1 MKKIPKNF
9 EKKRKLLLELNSNQL
24 TKKILYH
31 INEARISPKE
41 FAHHIINEDD
51 EDNKLN
57 HLYTFFK
64 FYSKEVPPLILDKNL
79 EICSK
84 DLLNH
89 LISIDNGSPVFN
101 YSEENKMRNS
111 LRIRLKRLNLIPTY
125 YVHFLIIGA
134 ENSIDA
140 IINLFLNINYRNKIL
155 SPEMHY
161 IGIASGLLPSE
172 NLCIIIDIVNAIKI
186 NNNFNL
192 RPVKYSFYNYND
204 DDDYENECDYSFYE
218 NYNKNDNI
226 NNYTNNGRYFYKN
239 YSCINMKP
247 KTDKKAY
254 NMKRI
259 FNSVGYSPYKKKKVK
274 INIDKD
280 FTRTNKSKSKSKSK
294 KKYIH
299 YFYDDDDDDDEYGVM
314 DLRITGQKSFNPNG
328 VNFKNSYYENQTE
341 FKLPVSISIDKKYK
355 RNKDGRLYP
364 FYTKQTKYDDGSILI
379 QPDFE
384 DNEDYDYE
392 YL

>member
-9 EKKRKLLLELNSNQL
+9 EVKRKLLLELNSNQL
-24 TKKILYH
+24 NKNILYH
-31 INEARISPKE
+31 INEARSSPKE
-41 FAHHIINEDD
+41 FSHHLINEND

-84 DLLNH
+84 DLLHH
-89 LISIDNGSPVFN
+89 LISIDNGSKVFN

-111 LRIRLKRLNLIPTY
+111 LRIRLRRLNLIPTY
-125 YVHFLIIGA
+125 YAHFLVIGA
-134 ENSIDA
+134 QNSIEA
-140 IINLFLNINYRNKIL
+140 IINLLLNIDYRNKIL

-172 NLCIIIDIVNAIKI
+172 NLCIIIDIVNAIKM

-204 DDDYENECDYSFYE
+204 EDDYENGCDFSFYE

-226 NNYTNNGRYFYKN
+226 KNYTNKDRYFYQN
-239 YSCINMKP
+239 YSCNNMKP
-247 KTDKKAY
+247 KTNKKAY

-259 FNSVGYSPYKKKKVK
+259 YNSVGYSPYMKKKVK
-274 INIDKD
+274 INMNNNCA
-280 FTRTNKSKSKSKSK
+280 RTNKSK
-294 KKYIH
+294 KKYIN
-299 YFYDDDDDDDEYGVM
+299 YFYDDDDDDDYGEEM
-314 DLRITGQKSFNPNG
+314 DLRITQQRRIDPKS
-328 VNFKNSYYENQTE
+328 VKFKNSYYENQTE

-355 RNKDGRLYP
+355 RNRDGRLYP

-384 DNEDYDYE
+384 DYEDFED
-392 YL
+392 L

>member
-9 EKKRKLLLELNSNQL
+9 EIKKKLLLELNSNQL
-24 TKKILYH
+24 TKKIFYY
-31 INEARISPKE
+31 INEARSSPKE
-41 FAHHIINEDD
+41 FSHHLIIEND

-57 HLYTFFK
+57 HLYTFLK

-84 DLLNH
+84 DLLQH

-134 ENSIDA
+134 QNSIDA
-140 IINLFLNINYRNKIL
+140 IINLLLNIDYRNKIL
-155 SPEMHY
+155 SPDMHY

-186 NNNFNL
+186 NNVFNL
-192 RPVKYSFYNYND
+192 RPIKYSFYNYND
-204 DDDYENECDYSFYE
+204 DDDYENECDYNFYE
-218 NYNKNDNI
+218 NYNKNDI
-226 NNYTNNGRYFYKN
+226 LNNYTNNDRYFYQN
-239 YSCINMKP
+239 YSCKNMKP

-259 FNSVGYSPYKKKKVK
+259 YNSVGYTPYKKKKVN
-274 INIDKD
+274 ININNNCI
-280 FTRTNKSKSKSKSK
+280 RTNINR
-294 KKYIH
+294 KKYKN
-299 YFYDDDDDDDEYGVM
+299 YFYDDEDDDEDDSGEM
-314 DLRITGQKSFNPNG
+314 DLRITGQKSFNPN
-328 VNFKNSYYENQTE
+328 VVKFKNSYYEKQTE
-341 FKLPVSISIDKKYK
+341 YKLPVSISIDKKYK

-364 FYTKQTKYDDGSILI
+364 FYFRQTKYDDGSILI

-384 DNEDYDYE
+384 DDENYE

>member
-24 TKKILYH
+24 TKNILYH
-31 INEARISPKE
+31 INEARSSPKE
-41 FAHHIINEDD
+41 FSHHLINEND

-64 FYSKEVPPLILDKNL
+64 FYAKEVPPLIQDKNL
-79 EICSK
+79 DICSK
-84 DLLNH
+84 DLLHH

-134 ENSIDA
+134 QNCIDA
-140 IINLFLNINYRNKIL
+140 IINLLLNINYRNKIL

-186 NNNFNL
+186 NNNFNF
-192 RPVKYSFYNYND
+192 RPVKYSFYNYNN

-226 NNYTNNGRYFYKN
+226 NNYTNNDRYFYQN
-239 YSCINMKP
+239 YSCNNMKP
-247 KTDKKAY
+247 KTDKKVY

-259 FNSVGYSPYKKKKVK
+259 YNSVGYSHSPYMKKKVK
-274 INIDKD
+274 ININDNY
-280 FTRTNKSKSKSKSK
+280 TRANKSKN
-294 KKYIH
+294 KYIN
-299 YFYDDDDDDDEYGVM
+299 YFYDDDDDNYESM
-314 DLRITGQKSFNPNG
+314 DLRITQQRRIDPNA
-328 VNFKNSYYENQTE
+328 VKFKNSYYENQTE
-341 FKLPVSISIDKKYK
+341 FKLPVSISIDKKYI
-355 RNKDGRLYP
+355 RNRDGKLYP

-384 DNEDYDYE
+384 DCED
-392 YL
+392 L

>member
-9 EKKRKLLLELNSNQL
+9 ENKRKLLLELNSNQL
-24 TKKILYH
+24 TKNILYH
-31 INEARISPKE
+31 INEARSSPRE
-41 FAHHIINEDD
+41 FSHHLIIEND

-57 HLYTFFK
+57 HLYTFLK

-84 DLLNH
+84 DLLQH
-89 LISIDNGSPVFN
+89 LISIDNGSPIFN

-134 ENSIDA
+134 QNSIDA
-140 IINLFLNINYRNKIL
+140 IINLLLNIDYRNKIL
-155 SPEMHY
+155 SPDMHY

-186 NNNFNL
+186 NNIFNL

-204 DDDYENECDYSFYE
+204 DDDYENECDYNFYE
-218 NYNKNDNI
+218 NYNKNDI
-226 NNYTNNGRYFYKN
+226 LNNYTNNDRYFYQN
-239 YSCINMKP
+239 YSCKNMKP

-259 FNSVGYSPYKKKKVK
+259 YNSVGYTPYKKKKVN
-274 INIDKD
+274 ININNNCI
-280 FTRTNKSKSKSKSK
+280 RTNINR
-294 KKYIH
+294 KKYKN
-299 YFYDDDDDDDEYGVM
+299 YFYDDEDDGEDDSGEM
-314 DLRITGQKSFNPNG
+314 DLRITGQKSFNPN
-328 VNFKNSYYENQTE
+328 VVKFKNSYYEKQTE

-364 FYTKQTKYDDGSILI
+364 FYFRQTKYDDGSILI

-384 DNEDYDYE
+384 DDENDE

>member
-9 EKKRKLLLELNSNQL
+9 EVKRKLLLELNSNQL
-24 TKKILYH
+24 NKNILYH
-31 INEARISPKE
+31 INEARSSPKE
-41 FAHHIINEDD
+41 FSHHLINEND

-84 DLLNH
+84 DLLHH
-89 LISIDNGSPVFN
+89 LISIDNGSKVFN

-111 LRIRLKRLNLIPTY
+111 LRIRLRRLNLIPTY
-125 YVHFLIIGA
+125 YAHFLVIGA
-134 ENSIDA
+134 QNSIEA
-140 IINLFLNINYRNKIL
+140 IINLLLNIDYRNKIL

-172 NLCIIIDIVNAIKI
+172 NLCIIIDIVNAIKM

-204 DDDYENECDYSFYE
+204 EDDYENGCDYSFYE

-226 NNYTNNGRYFYKN
+226 KNYTNKDRYFYQN
-239 YSCINMKP
+239 YSCNNMKP
-247 KTDKKAY
+247 KTNKKAY

-259 FNSVGYSPYKKKKVK
+259 YNSVGYSPYMKKKVK
-274 INIDKD
+274 INMNNNCA
-280 FTRTNKSKSKSKSK
+280 RTNKSK
-294 KKYIH
+294 KKYIN
-299 YFYDDDDDDDEYGVM
+299 YFYDDDDDYGEEM
-314 DLRITGQKSFNPNG
+314 DLRITQQRRIDPKS
-328 VNFKNSYYENQTE
+328 VKFKNSYYENQTE

-355 RNKDGRLYP
+355 RNRDGRLYP

-384 DNEDYDYE
+384 DYEDFED
-392 YL
+392 L

>member
-9 EKKRKLLLELNSNQL
+9 ENKRKLLLELNSNQL
-24 TKKILYH
+24 TKNILYH
-31 INEARISPKE
+31 INEARSSPRE
-41 FAHHIINEDD
+41 FSHHLIIEND

-57 HLYTFFK
+57 HLYTFLK

-84 DLLNH
+84 DLLQH

-134 ENSIDA
+134 QNSIDA
-140 IINLFLNINYRNKIL
+140 IINLLLNIDYRNKIL
-155 SPEMHY
+155 SPDMHY

-186 NNNFNL
+186 NNIFNL

-204 DDDYENECDYSFYE
+204 DDDYENECDYNFYE
-218 NYNKNDNI
+218 NYNKNDI
-226 NNYTNNGRYFYKN
+226 LNNYTNNDRYFYQN
-239 YSCINMKP
+239 YSCKNMKP

-259 FNSVGYSPYKKKKVK
+259 YNSVGYTPYKKKKVN
-274 INIDKD
+274 ININNNCI
-280 FTRTNKSKSKSKSK
+280 RTNINR
-294 KKYIH
+294 KKYKN
-299 YFYDDDDDDDEYGVM
+299 YFYDDEDDGEDDSGEM
-314 DLRITGQKSFNPNG
+314 DLRITGQKSFNPN
-328 VNFKNSYYENQTE
+328 VVKFKNSYYEKQTE
-341 FKLPVSISIDKKYK
+341 YKLPVSISIDKKYK

-364 FYTKQTKYDDGSILI
+364 FYFRQTKYDDGSILI

-384 DNEDYDYE
+384 DDENYE

>member
-9 EKKRKLLLELNSNQL
+9 EVKRKLLLELNSNQL
-24 TKKILYH
+24 NKNILYH
-31 INEARISPKE
+31 INEARSSPKE
-41 FAHHIINEDD
+41 FSHHLINEND

-84 DLLNH
+84 DLLHH
-89 LISIDNGSPVFN
+89 LISIDNGSKVFN
-101 YSEENKMRNS
+101 YSEQNKMRNS
-111 LRIRLKRLNLIPTY
+111 LRIRLRRLNLIPTY
-125 YVHFLIIGA
+125 YAHFLVIGA
-134 ENSIDA
+134 QNSIEA
-140 IINLFLNINYRNKIL
+140 IINLLLNIDYRNKIL
-155 SPEMHY
+155 SHEMHY

-172 NLCIIIDIVNAIKI
+172 NLCIIIDIVNAIKM

-204 DDDYENECDYSFYE
+204 EDDYENGCDYSFYE

-226 NNYTNNGRYFYKN
+226 KNYTNKDRYFYQN
-239 YSCINMKP
+239 YSCNNMKP
-247 KTDKKAY
+247 KTNKKAY

-259 FNSVGYSPYKKKKVK
+259 YNSVGYSPYMKKKVK
-274 INIDKD
+274 INMNNNCA
-280 FTRTNKSKSKSKSK
+280 RTNKSK
-294 KKYIH
+294 KKYIN
-299 YFYDDDDDDDEYGVM
+299 YFYDDDDDDYGEEM
-314 DLRITGQKSFNPNG
+314 DLRITQQRRIDPKS
-328 VNFKNSYYENQTE
+328 VKFKNSYYENQTE

-355 RNKDGRLYP
+355 RNRDGRLYP

-384 DNEDYDYE
+384 DYEDFED
-392 YL
+392 L

>member
-24 TKKILYH
+24 TKNILYH
-31 INEARISPKE
+31 INEARSSPKE
-41 FAHHIINEDD
+41 FSHHLINEND

-64 FYSKEVPPLILDKNL
+64 FYAKEVPPLIQDKNL
-79 EICSK
+79 DICSK
-84 DLLNH
+84 DLLHH

-134 ENSIDA
+134 QNCIDA
-140 IINLFLNINYRNKIL
+140 IINLLLNVNYRNKIL

-186 NNNFNL
+186 NNNFNF
-192 RPVKYSFYNYND
+192 RPVKYSFYNYNN

-226 NNYTNNGRYFYKN
+226 NNYTNNDRYFYQN
-239 YSCINMKP
+239 YSCNNMKP
-247 KTDKKAY
+247 KTDKKVY

-259 FNSVGYSPYKKKKVK
+259 YNSVGYSHSPYMKKRHYDQLAPTYQVRRVMNESRNVIGLSRLTPAMSYDRVGNNPPTLNSTIGKLNTNQVSLYNSN
-274 INIDKD
+274 INNSI
-280 FTRTNKSKSKSKSK
+280 NNN
-294 KKYIH
+294 IGL
-299 YFYDDDDDDDEYGVM
+299 E
-314 DLRITGQKSFNPNG
+314 RITKA
-328 VNFKNSYYENQTE
+328 NSYDTGAQSINPLLNSYGFNQNQ
-341 FKLPVSISIDKKYK
+341 
-355 RNKDGRLYP
+355 NK
-364 FYTKQTKYDDGSILI
+364 F
-379 QPDFE
+379 
-384 DNEDYDYE
+384 
-392 YL
+392 

>member
-9 EKKRKLLLELNSNQL
+9 EVKRKLLLELNSNQL
-24 TKKILYH
+24 NKNILYH
-31 INEARISPKE
+31 INEARSSPKE
-41 FAHHIINEDD
+41 FSHHLINEND

-84 DLLNH
+84 DLLHH
-89 LISIDNGSPVFN
+89 LISIDNGSKVFN

-111 LRIRLKRLNLIPTY
+111 LRIRLRRLNLIPTY
-125 YVHFLIIGA
+125 YAHFLVIGA
-134 ENSIDA
+134 QNSIEA
-140 IINLFLNINYRNKIL
+140 IINLLLNIDYRNKIL

-172 NLCIIIDIVNAIKI
+172 NLCIIIDIVNAIKM

-204 DDDYENECDYSFYE
+204 EDDYENGCDYSFYE

-226 NNYTNNGRYFYKN
+226 KNYTNKDRYFYQN
-239 YSCINMKP
+239 YSCNNMKP
-247 KTDKKAY
+247 KTNKKAY

-259 FNSVGYSPYKKKKVK
+259 YNSVGYSPYMKKKVK
-274 INIDKD
+274 INMNNNCV
-280 FTRTNKSKSKSKSK
+280 RTNKSK
-294 KKYIH
+294 KKYIN
-299 YFYDDDDDDDEYGVM
+299 YFYDDDDYGEEM
-314 DLRITGQKSFNPNG
+314 DLRITQQRRIDPKS
-328 VNFKNSYYENQTE
+328 VKFKNSYYENQTE

-355 RNKDGRLYP
+355 RNRDGRLYP

-384 DNEDYDYE
+384 DYEDFED
-392 YL
+392 L

>member
-9 EKKRKLLLELNSNQL
+9 EIKKKLLLELNSNQL
-24 TKKILYH
+24 TKNILYH
-31 INEARISPKE
+31 INEARSSPKE
-41 FAHHIINEDD
+41 FSHHLIIENG

-84 DLLNH
+84 DLLQH

-134 ENSIDA
+134 QNSIDA
-140 IINLFLNINYRNKIL
+140 IINLFLNVDYRNKIL
-155 SPEMHY
+155 NPEMKY

-192 RPVKYSFYNYND
+192 RPIKYSFYNYND
-204 DDDYENECDYSFYE
+204 DDDYENECDYSFFE

-226 NNYTNNGRYFYKN
+226 NNYTNNDRYFYQN
-239 YSCINMKP
+239 YTCNNIKP
-247 KTDKKAY
+247 KTDKKVY
-254 NMKRI
+254 SIKRI
-259 FNSVGYSPYKKKKVK
+259 YNSVGYSPYMKKKVS
-274 INIDKD
+274 INIKNNY
-280 FTRTNKSKSKSKSK
+280 TRTNKSK
-294 KKYIH
+294 KKYKN
-299 YFYDDDDDDDEYGVM
+299 YFYDNEDYGFM
-314 DLRITGQKSFNPNG
+314 DLRNTGQKSINPYA
-328 VNFKNSYYENQTE
+328 VKTKNSYYENQTE

-364 FYTKQTKYDDGSILI
+364 FYTRQTKYDDGSILI

-384 DNEDYDYE
+384 DSEDYE
-392 YL
+392 

>member
-9 EKKRKLLLELNSNQL
+9 EMKRKLLLELNSNQL
-24 TKKILYH
+24 TKNILYQ
-31 INEARISPKE
+31 INEARSSPKE
-41 FAHHIINEDD
+41 FSHHLINEND

-84 DLLNH
+84 DLLHH
-89 LISIDNGSPVFN
+89 LISIDNGSKVFN
-101 YSEENKMRNS
+101 YSEENKMRNN
-111 LRIRLKRLNLIPTY
+111 LRIRLRRLNLIPTY
-125 YVHFLIIGA
+125 YAHFLVIGA
-134 ENSIDA
+134 QNSIEA
-140 IINLFLNINYRNKIL
+140 IINLLLNIDYRNKIL

-172 NLCIIIDIVNAIKI
+172 NLCIIIDIVNAIKM

-204 DDDYENECDYSFYE
+204 EDDYENGCDYSFYE

-226 NNYTNNGRYFYKN
+226 KNYTNNDRYFYQN
-239 YSCINMKP
+239 YSCNNMKP
-247 KTDKKAY
+247 KTNKKAY

-259 FNSVGYSPYKKKKVK
+259 YNSVGYSPYMKKKVK
-274 INIDKD
+274 INMNNNCA
-280 FTRTNKSKSKSKSK
+280 RANKNK
-294 KKYIH
+294 KRYIN
-299 YFYDDDDDDDEYGVM
+299 YFYDDDDDDDYGEEM
-314 DLRITGQKSFNPNG
+314 DLRITQQRRIDPKS
-328 VNFKNSYYENQTE
+328 VKFKNSYYENQTE
-341 FKLPVSISIDKKYK
+341 FKLPISISIDKKYK
-355 RNKDGRLYP
+355 RNRDGRLYP
-364 FYTKQTKYDDGSILI
+364 FYTKQTKYDDGSVLI

-384 DNEDYDYE
+384 DYEDFED
-392 YL
+392 L

>member
-9 EKKRKLLLELNSNQL
+9 EKKRKLFLELNSNQL
-24 TKKILYH
+24 NKNILYY
-31 INEARISPKE
+31 INEARSFPKE
-41 FAHHIINEDD
+41 FSHHLINEND

-64 FYSKEVPPLILDKNL
+64 FYSKEVPPLNLDKNL

-84 DLLNH
+84 DLLHH
-89 LISIDNGSPVFN
+89 LISIDNGSPVFK
-101 YSEENKMRNS
+101 YSEENKMKNS
-111 LRIRLKRLNLIPTY
+111 LRNRLKRLNLIPTY

-134 ENSIDA
+134 QNCFDA
-140 IINLFLNINYRNKIL
+140 IINLLLNIDYRNKLL

-172 NLCIIIDIVNAIKI
+172 NLCIIIDIVNAIKM

-192 RPVKYSFYNYND
+192 RPVKYSFYNYLDDD
-204 DDDYENECDYSFYE
+204 DDDYDYENDCDYSFYE
-218 NYNKNDNI
+218 DYNKNDNMNNYI
-226 NNYTNNGRYFYKN
+226 NNDRYFYQN
-239 YSCINMKP
+239 YSCNNMKP

-259 FNSVGYSPYKKKKVK
+259 YNSVGYSPYIKRKVK
-274 INIDKD
+274 ININNQC
-280 FTRTNKSKSKSKSK
+280 TRTNKSKSKSK
-294 KKYIH
+294 KKYIN
-299 YFYDDDDDDDEYGVM
+299 YFYDYDDCGAM
-314 DLRITGQKSFNPNG
+314 DLRITGHKCFNPNA
-328 VNFKNSYYENQTE
+328 VKFKNRYYDITE
-341 FKLPVSISIDKKYK
+341 YKLPVSISIDKKYK

-384 DNEDYDYE
+384 DYEDYEDF
-392 YL
+392 

>member
-9 EKKRKLLLELNSNQL
+9 ENKRKLLLELNSNQL
-24 TKKILYH
+24 TKNILYH
-31 INEARISPKE
+31 INEARSSPRE
-41 FAHHIINEDD
+41 FSHHLIIEND

-57 HLYTFFK
+57 HLYTFLK

-84 DLLNH
+84 DLLQH

-134 ENSIDA
+134 QNSIDA
-140 IINLFLNINYRNKIL
+140 IINLLLNIDYRNKIL
-155 SPEMHY
+155 SPDMHY

-186 NNNFNL
+186 NNIFNL

-204 DDDYENECDYSFYE
+204 DDDYENECDYNFYE
-218 NYNKNDNI
+218 NYNKNDI
-226 NNYTNNGRYFYKN
+226 LNNYTNNDRYFYQN
-239 YSCINMKP
+239 YSCKNMKP

-259 FNSVGYSPYKKKKVK
+259 YNSVGYTPYKKKKVN
-274 INIDKD
+274 ININNNCI
-280 FTRTNKSKSKSKSK
+280 RTNIKR
-294 KKYIH
+294 KKYKN
-299 YFYDDDDDDDEYGVM
+299 YFYDDEDDDEDDSGEM
-314 DLRITGQKSFNPNG
+314 DLRITGQKSFNPN
-328 VNFKNSYYENQTE
+328 VVKFKNSYYEKQTE
-341 FKLPVSISIDKKYK
+341 YKLPVSISIDKKYK

-364 FYTKQTKYDDGSILI
+364 FYFRQTKYDDGSILI

-384 DNEDYDYE
+384 DDENYE

>member
-9 EKKRKLLLELNSNQL
+9 EVKRKLLLELNSNQL
-24 TKKILYH
+24 NKNILYH
-31 INEARISPKE
+31 INEARSSPKE
-41 FAHHIINEDD
+41 FSHHLINEND

-84 DLLNH
+84 DLLHH
-89 LISIDNGSPVFN
+89 LISIDNGSKVFN

-111 LRIRLKRLNLIPTY
+111 LRIRLRRLNLIPTY
-125 YVHFLIIGA
+125 YAHFLVIGA
-134 ENSIDA
+134 QNSIEA
-140 IINLFLNINYRNKIL
+140 IINLLLNIDYRNKIL

-172 NLCIIIDIVNAIKI
+172 NLCIIIDIVNAIKM

-204 DDDYENECDYSFYE
+204 EDDYENGCDYSFYE

-226 NNYTNNGRYFYKN
+226 KNYTNKDRYFYQN
-239 YSCINMKP
+239 YSCNNMKP
-247 KTDKKAY
+247 KTNKKAY

-259 FNSVGYSPYKKKKVK
+259 YNSVGYSPYMKKKVK
-274 INIDKD
+274 INMNNNCA
-280 FTRTNKSKSKSKSK
+280 RTNNSK
-294 KKYIH
+294 KKYIN
-299 YFYDDDDDDDEYGVM
+299 YFYDDDDYGEEM
-314 DLRITGQKSFNPNG
+314 DLRITQQRRIDPKS
-328 VNFKNSYYENQTE
+328 VKFKNSYYENQTE

-355 RNKDGRLYP
+355 RNRDGRLYP

-384 DNEDYDYE
+384 DYEDFED
-392 YL
+392 L

>member
-1 MKKIPKNF
+1 MKKKIPKNF
-9 EKKRKLLLELNSNQL
+9 ENKRKLLLELNSNQL
-24 TKKILYH
+24 TKNILYH
-31 INEARISPKE
+31 INEARSSPRE
-41 FAHHIINEDD
+41 FSHHLIIEND

-84 DLLNH
+84 DLLQH

-134 ENSIDA
+134 QNSIEA
-140 IINLFLNINYRNKIL
+140 IINLLLNVDYRNKIL

-172 NLCIIIDIVNAIKI
+172 NLCIIIDIVNAIKM

-204 DDDYENECDYSFYE
+204 EDDYENGCDYSFYE

-226 NNYTNNGRYFYKN
+226 KNYTNKDRYFYQN
-239 YSCINMKP
+239 YSCNNMKP
-247 KTDKKAY
+247 RTNKKAY

-259 FNSVGYSPYKKKKVK
+259 YNSVGYSPYMKKKVK
-274 INIDKD
+274 INMNNNCV
-280 FTRTNKSKSKSKSK
+280 RTNKSK
-294 KKYIH
+294 KKYIN
-299 YFYDDDDDDDEYGVM
+299 YFYDDDDYGEEM
-314 DLRITGQKSFNPNG
+314 DLRITQQRRIDPKS
-328 VNFKNSYYENQTE
+328 VKFKNSYYENQTE

-355 RNKDGRLYP
+355 RNRDGRLYP

-379 QPDFE
+379 QPDYE
-384 DNEDYDYE
+384 DDEDYE

>member
-9 EKKRKLLLELNSNQL
+9 ERKRKLLLELNSNQL
-24 TKKILYH
+24 TKNILYH
-31 INEARISPKE
+31 INEARNSPKE
-41 FAHHIINEDD
+41 FSHHLINEND

-84 DLLNH
+84 DLLHH
-89 LISIDNGSPVFN
+89 LISIDNGSKVFN

-111 LRIRLKRLNLIPTY
+111 LRIRLRRLNLIPTY
-125 YVHFLIIGA
+125 YAHFLVIGA
-134 ENSIDA
+134 QNSIEA
-140 IINLFLNINYRNKIL
+140 IINLLLNIDYRNKIL

-172 NLCIIIDIVNAIKI
+172 NLCIIIDIVNAIKM

-204 DDDYENECDYSFYE
+204 EDDYENGCDYSFYE

-226 NNYTNNGRYFYKN
+226 KNYTNKDRYFYQN
-239 YSCINMKP
+239 YSCNNMKP
-247 KTDKKAY
+247 KTNKKAY

-259 FNSVGYSPYKKKKVK
+259 YNSVGYSPYMKKKVK
-274 INIDKD
+274 INMNNNCA
-280 FTRTNKSKSKSKSK
+280 RTNNSK
-294 KKYIH
+294 KKYIN
-299 YFYDDDDDDDEYGVM
+299 YFYDDDDDDYGEEM
-314 DLRITGQKSFNPNG
+314 DLRITQQRRIDPKS
-328 VNFKNSYYENQTE
+328 VKFKNSYYENQTE

-355 RNKDGRLYP
+355 RNRDGRLYP

-384 DNEDYDYE
+384 DYEDFED
-392 YL
+392 L

>member
-9 EKKRKLLLELNSNQL
+9 EMKRKLLLELNSNQL
-24 TKKILYH
+24 TKNILYH
-31 INEARISPKE
+31 INEARNSPKE
-41 FAHHIINEDD
+41 FSHHLINEND

-84 DLLNH
+84 DLLHH
-89 LISIDNGSPVFN
+89 LISIDNGSKVFN

-111 LRIRLKRLNLIPTY
+111 LRIRLRRLNLIPTY
-125 YVHFLIIGA
+125 YAHFLVIGA
-134 ENSIDA
+134 QNSIEA
-140 IINLFLNINYRNKIL
+140 IINLLLNIDYRNKIL

-172 NLCIIIDIVNAIKI
+172 NLCIIIDIVNAIKM

-204 DDDYENECDYSFYE
+204 EDDYENGCDYSFYE

-226 NNYTNNGRYFYKN
+226 KNYTNKDRYFYQN
-239 YSCINMKP
+239 YSCNNMKP
-247 KTDKKAY
+247 KTNKKAY

-259 FNSVGYSPYKKKKVK
+259 YNSVGYSPYMKKKVK
-274 INIDKD
+274 INMNNNCA
-280 FTRTNKSKSKSKSK
+280 RTNKSK
-294 KKYIH
+294 KKYIN
-299 YFYDDDDDDDEYGVM
+299 YFYDDDDDDDYGEEM
-314 DLRITGQKSFNPNG
+314 DLRITQQRRIDPKS
-328 VNFKNSYYENQTE
+328 VKFKNSYYENQTE

-355 RNKDGRLYP
+355 RNRDGRLYP

-384 DNEDYDYE
+384 DYEDFED
-392 YL
+392 L

>member
-9 EKKRKLLLELNSNQL
+9 EMKRKLLLELNSNQL
-24 TKKILYH
+24 TKNILYH
-31 INEARISPKE
+31 INEARNSPKE
-41 FAHHIINEDD
+41 FSHHLINEND

-84 DLLNH
+84 DLLHH
-89 LISIDNGSPVFN
+89 LISIDNGSKVFN

-111 LRIRLKRLNLIPTY
+111 LRIRLRRLNLIPTY
-125 YVHFLIIGA
+125 YAHFLVIGA
-134 ENSIDA
+134 QNSIEA
-140 IINLFLNINYRNKIL
+140 IINLLLNIDYRNKIL

-172 NLCIIIDIVNAIKI
+172 NLCIIIDIVNAIKM

-204 DDDYENECDYSFYE
+204 EDDYENGCDYSFYE

-226 NNYTNNGRYFYKN
+226 KNYTNKDRYFYQN
-239 YSCINMKP
+239 YSCNNMKP
-247 KTDKKAY
+247 KTNKKAY

-259 FNSVGYSPYKKKKVK
+259 YNSVGYSPYMKKKVK
-274 INIDKD
+274 INMNNNCA
-280 FTRTNKSKSKSKSK
+280 RTNNSK
-294 KKYIH
+294 KKYIN
-299 YFYDDDDDDDEYGVM
+299 YFYDDDDDDYGEEM
-314 DLRITGQKSFNPNG
+314 DLRITQQRRIDPKS
-328 VNFKNSYYENQTE
+328 VKFKNSYYENQTE

-355 RNKDGRLYP
+355 RNRDGRLYP

-384 DNEDYDYE
+384 DYEDFED
-392 YL
+392 L

>member
-9 EKKRKLLLELNSNQL
+9 EVKRKLLLELNSNQL
-24 TKKILYH
+24 NKNILYH
-31 INEARISPKE
+31 INEARSSPKE
-41 FAHHIINEDD
+41 FSHHLINEND

-84 DLLNH
+84 DLLHH
-89 LISIDNGSPVFN
+89 LISIDNGSKVFN

-111 LRIRLKRLNLIPTY
+111 LRIRLRRLNLIPTY
-125 YVHFLIIGA
+125 YAHFLVIGA
-134 ENSIDA
+134 QNSIEA
-140 IINLFLNINYRNKIL
+140 IINLLLNIDYRNKIL

-172 NLCIIIDIVNAIKI
+172 NLCIIIDIVNAIKM

-204 DDDYENECDYSFYE
+204 EDDYENGCDYSFYE

-226 NNYTNNGRYFYKN
+226 KNYTNKDRYFYQN
-239 YSCINMKP
+239 YSCNNMKP
-247 KTDKKAY
+247 KTNKKAY

-259 FNSVGYSPYKKKKVK
+259 YNSVGYSPYMKKKVK
-274 INIDKD
+274 INMNNNCV
-280 FTRTNKSKSKSKSK
+280 RTNKSK
-294 KKYIH
+294 KKYIN
-299 YFYDDDDDDDEYGVM
+299 YFYDDDDDDDYGEEM
-314 DLRITGQKSFNPNG
+314 DLRITQQRRIDPKS
-328 VNFKNSYYENQTE
+328 VKFKNSYYENQTE

-355 RNKDGRLYP
+355 RNRDGRLYP

-384 DNEDYDYE
+384 DYEDFED
-392 YL
+392 L

>member
-1 MKKIPKNF
+1 MKKKISKNF
-9 EKKRKLLLELNSNQL
+9 ENKRKLLLELNSNQL
-24 TKKILYH
+24 TKHILYH
-31 INEARISPKE
+31 INEARSSPRE
-41 FAHHIINEDD
+41 FSHHLINENDK
-51 EDNKLN
+51 DNKLN

-84 DLLNH
+84 DLLQH

-134 ENSIDA
+134 QNSIEA
-140 IINLFLNINYRNKIL
+140 IINLLLNVDYRNKIL

-218 NYNKNDNI
+218 NYNKNNNI
-226 NNYTNNGRYFYKN
+226 NNYTNKDRYFYQN
-239 YSCINMKP
+239 YSCNNMKP

-259 FNSVGYSPYKKKKVK
+259 YNSLGYSPYMKKKVN
-274 INIDKD
+274 ININNNC
-280 FTRTNKSKSKSKSK
+280 TRLNKNK
-294 KKYIH
+294 KKYIN
-299 YFYDDDDDDDEYGVM
+299 YFYDEDEDDDDEVM
-314 DLRITGQKSFNPNG
+314 DLRITRQKCFNPNA
-328 VNFKNSYYENQTE
+328 VKFKNSYYENQTE
-341 FKLPVSISIDKKYK
+341 FKFPVSISIDKKYK

-379 QPDFE
+379 QPDYE
-384 DNEDYDYE
+384 DDEDYE